1 MRRAKLILVLALG
14 ALFALAVAVFSAQS
28 STAATAQSPIKI
40 GIIAP
45 TTGNFAANGQTMI
58 DGWKLWWDAN
68 GYKLAGRDVEMYYE
82 DDAGNPDNS
91 LTKAR
96 LLVEQRRVNMLIGA
110 LTANSGLADAG
121 YMKTQKIPY
130 FVPIVSADDLTQR
143 DRISNVVRIAGWT
156 SSQPSHPFGQWAYQ
170 QGYRKLV
177 TIAQDFAFGHETI
190 GGFVHTFTDAGGKV
204 LTQIWHPIGVP
215 DFSPYMAQIQAQSP
229 DVVFIEESGGD
240 AVKFIKAWSDFGLK
254 GKITLL
260 TNETALDQSAL
271 GAMGAEADDLVS
283 AAHYAEG
290 RDAPATQNFVKAFD
304 AKYHKLPSYYAADM
318 YTAARIIT
326 DAIKKAKGNV
336 ENVPAFIK
344 DVLSI
349 NLPDTPMG
357 PQKLDAYGNPVQNI
371 YLRKV
376 VKRDDGRYWNIVIH
390 TWPNVSQFWTFK
402 PADFLKQ
409 PVYSRKYQGIKQ

>member
-1 MRRAKLILVLALG
+1 
-14 ALFALAVAVFSAQS
+14 
-28 STAATAQSPIKI
+28 
-40 GIIAP
+40 
-45 TTGNFAANGQTMI
+45 
-58 DGWKLWWDAN
+58 
-68 GYKLAGRDVEMYYE
+68 MYYE

-215 DFSPYMAQIQAQSP
+215 DFSPYMAQIQAQNP

-271 GAMGAEADDLVS
+271 GAMGADADGLVS

-290 RDAPATQNFVKAFD
+290 RDAPATQDFVKAFD

-318 YTAARIIT
+318 YTAARILT

-357 PQKLDAYGNPVQNI
+357 PQKLDAYGNPIQNI

-390 TWPNVSQFWTFK
+390 IWPNVSQFWTFK
-402 PADFLKQ
+402 PADFLKE